1 MSGAGPWGPRFPV
14 APAPLAADVA
24 IIAALP
30 MEVGFLTDRLTKTRK
45 YSGPHHS
52 VTEGEFGG
60 KLIVVL
66 AGGMGRT
73 SARRATELLLAG
85 HSPRWV
91 VSAGFGGALSRDLN
105 RNDAVIAK
113 EVIDLEGHRF
123 TVDFSL
129 VHDAAKPG
137 PRVTTGRLL
146 TVDAIVRTALEKEEL
161 RARFEADVVDM
172 ETSAVAALC
181 AERSL
186 RFLSIRV
193 ISDDAKHDLPPEVA
207 QLLTRSGSYRI
218 GSALRSIWSRP
229 SSLMDFLAL
238 HSHAQEAADRLAEV
252 TLALISRL
260 PA

>member
-45 YSGPHHS
+45 YSGPEHS

-73 SARRATELLLAG
+73 SARRAAELLLAG
-85 HSPRWV
+85 HNPRWV
-91 VSAGFGGALSRDLN
+91 ISAGFGGALRADLQ
-105 RNDAVIAK
+105 RNDVVVAK
-113 EVIDLEGHRF
+113 EVLDLEGHRF
-123 TVDFSL
+123 AVDVS
-129 VHDAAKPG
+129 VAHDSANAA
-137 PRVTTGRLL
+137 PRVLTGRLL
-146 TVDAIVRTALEKEEL
+146 TVDAIIETVAEKQVL
-161 RARFEADVVDM
+161 RERFEADVVDM
-172 ETSAVAALC
+172 ETSAVASLC

-193 ISDDAKHDLPPEVA
+193 ISDDASHDLPPEIA
-207 QLLTRSGSYRI
+207 RLMTSSGSYRI
-218 GSALRSIWSRP
+218 GSALRSIWRRP
-229 SSLMDFLAL
+229 SALKDFLAL
-238 HSHAQEAADRLAEV
+238 HVQGQEAADRLAEV
-252 TLALISRL
+252 TLALISHL